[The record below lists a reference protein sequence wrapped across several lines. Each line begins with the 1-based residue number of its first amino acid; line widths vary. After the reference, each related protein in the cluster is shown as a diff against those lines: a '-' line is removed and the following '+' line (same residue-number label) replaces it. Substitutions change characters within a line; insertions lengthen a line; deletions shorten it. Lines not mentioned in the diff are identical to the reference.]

1 MNNIQINTSQNVNI
15 DFSLASIGNRILA
28 FVIDLVIKTAYGL
41 IIYFLIVKVLGL
53 GSVFAR
59 LDQYSLMAIF
69 IILSAPVMF
78 YTLFLE
84 SMMEGQTFGKKIAK
98 IKVIKVDGYQ
108 ASFSDYLIRWF
119 FMPIDIYFSSALI
132 GVVSMLTSK
141 SSQRLGGIAS
151 GTAVINLENKIKIH
165 HTILQETD
173 NSYQVSYPNV
183 ILLNDRDMQIIKTQY
198 LEAIKRKD
206 YIVLGK
212 LAQKI
217 KEITQI
223 TETSQN
229 HRDFVKTIIADY
241 NYLTG
246 KER

>member
-84 SMMEGQTFGKKIAK
+84 SMMEGQAFGKKIAK